1 MMAYNP
7 FSLYGKTILI
17 TGGSSG
23 IGKATA
29 IECSKLGARVILVAR
44 NEENLILT
52 LSLLEG
58 EGHQY
63 VVCDLND
70 ISSVEKMVA
79 GLPVV
84 DGVVNNAGFT
94 ELAPIPFIQDNL
106 LKDILQTNTIAPIM
120 ITKLLLK
127 KKKVTKGASFVFTN
141 SVAGLGKVT
150 LGNTMYASSKGS
162 LTAFVQGAAKELA
175 IKGIRLN
182 SVCPGMVET
191 DILRSGTLSQ
201 DQLEKDREAYPL
213 KRYGRPEE
221 VAWAIIYLLSEAS
234 SWVTGINL
242 VIDGG
247 FCVA

>member
-1 MMAYNP
+1 MIGYNP
-7 FSLYGKTILI
+7 FSLEGKTILI

-23 IGKATA
+23 IGRATA
-29 IECSKLGARVILVAR
+29 MECSKLGAKVFIVAR
-44 NEENLILT
+44 NEEKLKQT

-63 VVCDLND
+63 IICDLKDMNA
-70 ISSVEKMVA
+70 VEQMVKD
-79 GLPVV
+79 LPVL

-94 ELAPIPFIQDNL
+94 RLAPIPFVQEDM
-106 LKDILQTNTIAPIM
+106 LKDILQTNTVAPIM

-127 KKKVTKGASFVFTN
+127 KKKVAKGASFVFTN

-150 LGNTMYASSKGS
+150 LGNTMYASSKGA

-175 IKGIRLN
+175 PKGIRLN

-191 DILRSGTLSQ
+191 EIMQFGTVSEE
-201 DQLEKDREAYPL
+201 QLEKDRQSYPL
-213 KRYGRPEE
+213 KRYGKPEE
-221 VAWAIIYLLSEAS
+221 IAWAIIYLLSDAS
-234 SWVTGINL
+234 GWVTGTNL

>member
-1 MMAYNP
+1 MTAYNP
-7 FSLYGKTILI
+7 FSLEGKTILI

-23 IGKATA
+23 IGKAIA
-29 IECSKLGARVILVAR
+29 IECSKLGARVIIVAR
-44 NEENLILT
+44 NEEKLRNT

-58 EGHQY
+58 EGHRY

-70 ISSVEKMVA
+70 LNAVERMVFE
-79 GLPVV
+79 LPAVN
-84 DGVVNNAGFT
+84 GVVNNAGFT
-94 ELAPIPFIQDNL
+94 RLAPIPFVQDDM

-150 LGNTMYASSKGS
+150 FGNTMYASSKGA

-175 IKGIRLN
+175 PKGIRLN
-182 SVCPGMVET
+182 AVCPGMVET
-191 DILRSGTLSQ
+191 EIMQFGTVSEEQ
-201 DQLEKDREAYPL
+201 MEKDRMAYPL
-213 KRYGRPEE
+213 KRYGKPEE
-221 VAWAIIYLLSEAS
+221 IAWAVIYLLSDAS
-234 SWVTGINL
+234 SWVTGTNL
-242 VIDGG
+242 IIDGG